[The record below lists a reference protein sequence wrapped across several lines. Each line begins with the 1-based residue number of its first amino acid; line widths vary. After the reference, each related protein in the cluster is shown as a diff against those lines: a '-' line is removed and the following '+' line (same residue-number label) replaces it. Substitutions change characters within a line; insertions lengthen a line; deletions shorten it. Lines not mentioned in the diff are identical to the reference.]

1 MNIEQIKSQIGQ
13 PVLTMTRQLDE
24 NKQPTSWISHWD
36 NTNRVRVTM
45 HEEVF
50 NKIKADKS
58 FGGLAVKPAQVLTP
72 EGKQPYKLYVIIT
85 PKNIE
90 ATF

>member
-1 MNIEQIKSQIGQ
+1 MNITQIKTAIGQ
-13 PVLTMTRQLDE
+13 PVLTMVRQLDE
-24 NKQPTSWISHWD
+24 NKQPTQWISHWD

-50 NKIKADKS
+50 NKIKDDKD
-58 FGGLAVKPAQVLTP
+58 FGGLAVKPVQEMTP
-72 EGKQPYKLYVIIT
+72 EGKAPYKLFVVIT